1 MHCGHNS
8 KDTVMVVFVYFFG
21 SVVTVAAVMPWIL
34 CVECGT
40 LPKNW
45 AGGFFFFPF

>member
-1 MHCGHNS
+1 
-8 KDTVMVVFVYFFG
+8 MVVFVYFFG

-40 LPKNW
+40 LPQNW
-45 AGGFFFFPF
+45 AAGFFFFPF